1 MALAVELFKLKKSK
15 IMKCIFLMFIG
26 LLAVTACEFNDKVER
41 VSTSGLDTINFD
53 SVVVVDVDGYETDH
67 YDSTL
72 QKWVGTHAD
81 RLNGVDLSPVE

>member
-1 MALAVELFKLKKSK
+1 M
-15 IMKCIFLMFIG
+15 G
-26 LLAVTACEFNDKVER
+26 
-41 VSTSGLDTINFD
+41 GLDTLNLD
-53 SVVVVDVDGYETDH
+53 SVVVVDEICTNDDY